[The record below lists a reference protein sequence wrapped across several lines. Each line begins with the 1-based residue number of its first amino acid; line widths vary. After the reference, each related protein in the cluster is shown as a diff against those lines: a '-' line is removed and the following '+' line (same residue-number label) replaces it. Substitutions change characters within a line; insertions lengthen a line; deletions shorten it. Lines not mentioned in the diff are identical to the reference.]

1 MTYTLPRLAAA
12 LSTAA
17 ALAACMPSPTPEQSA
32 TLQQSRDK
40 VVSTEPGK
48 RIMVGPE
55 GFKAPADVV
64 RVSPTRAVV
73 IPVGAKLRYVDI
85 EDAARQ
91 ATGCE
96 ARATPEVYAA
106 AGNDP
111 KRLISM
117 SKMRAFD
124 YKAPVDLTC

>member
-32 TLQQSRDK
+32 TLQQS
-40 VVSTEPGK
+40 P
-48 RIMVGPE
+48 
-55 GFKAPADVV
+55 
-64 RVSPTRAVV
+64 
-73 IPVGAKLRYVDI
+73 
-85 EDAARQ
+85 
-91 ATGCE
+91 
-96 ARATPEVYAA
+96 TPEVYAA